1 MIRPKLVVVNNERD
15 EESRSIRDGKGVHFH
30 LSRSRV
36 VVYVLSLMVSLCFMF
51 TLGIFVGRGIPV
63 VRSDDFSVKGRF
75 LRFLGLDRRTGAAVP
90 DAAATWK
97 NQKKMV
103 DSLNYYQ
110 DLTSQNLSPL
120 GTPSQAGKVSAAVSP
135 ATPAKEDKSV
145 VTGKEPPVE
154 QPAAAPPP
162 VKPPMAATPGSGR
175 YTLLVASL
183 KERDA
188 RPLVKK
194 LKADGY
200 SPLVETLEFGASKW
214 SRILLGAF
222 PTRKAAIAFAEQFNR
237 KEKTQALVISG
248 AGNN

>member
-15 EESRSIRDGKGVHFH
+15 EESRSIRDGKGIHFH
-30 LSRSRV
+30 LSRSRLA
-36 VVYVLSLMVSLCFMF
+36 VYVLSLVVSLCFMF
-51 TLGIFVGRGIPV
+51 TLGIFVGRGISV

-75 LRFLGLDRRTGAAVP
+75 LRFLGLDRQTGAAVP
-90 DAAATWK
+90 NAAATWES
-97 NQKKMV
+97 QKKMV

-110 DLTSQNLSPL
+110 DLTSKNLSPL
-120 GTPSQAGKVSAAVSP
+120 GTPSQAGEPSSAVSAAP
-135 ATPAKEDKSV
+135 PKKEGKAAA
-145 VTGKEPPVE
+145 TGKEPPVA
-154 QPAAAPPP
+154 QPSTAPQPVNPPLAAA
-162 VKPPMAATPGSGR
+162 PGSGR

-188 RPLVKK
+188 RPLVAK

-237 KEKTQALVISG
+237 KEKTQALVISSS
-248 AGNN
+248 N